1 MDKPH
6 DVHSIFGAMKFRRLD
21 LARVVRKYAKTESP
35 DFRFFAETLERLMPP
50 ELAVIGISYKDSLFS
65 FTATDLSRGAKGSR
79 FRVTVYGDHKTAGIK
94 VERI

>member
-1 MDKPH
+1 
-6 DVHSIFGAMKFRRLD
+6 
-21 LARVVRKYAKTESP
+21 
-35 DFRFFAETLERLMPP
+35 MPP